1 MKKQLDKQLDDI
13 ITKAQWAIDYII
25 EYRKNPDCFDPLTVL
40 TGTERKRNKLFLECC
55 SFLDDLETAK
65 ENFVNTRNKY
75 L

>member
-1 MKKQLDKQLDDI
+1 MNKQLEDI

-25 EYRKNPDCFDPLTVL
+25 EYHKSGEDFDPFTVL
-40 TGTERKRNKLFLECC
+40 TGTESKRNKLFLECC